1 MWTRT
6 TEAGSLASLML
17 VPKNCYIIMVHQI
30 ANQYRLQIM
39 PFKICKK
46 VFKLEITS
54 MKVGDS
60 DVCDATFC
68 WWQFENLGDTIFMLS
83 IEYVSGINS
92 QICHSDTA
100 VLLYWCW
107 WHMLNTRFVGNKHS
121 LPTSVSHD
129 NFQSNWLVLL
139 KGKLDA
145 IKLMVSYGFRLSFLN
160 SS

>member
-1 MWTRT
+1 MNQNHRGRKFGFIDVGAQKWLYHYGTSDC
-6 TEAGSLASLML
+6 EPISAS
-17 VPKNCYIIMVHQI
+17 
-30 ANQYRLQIM
+30 IM

-68 WWQFENLGDTIFMLS
+68 WWQFENLGDTIFMLA
-83 IEYVSGINS
+83 IKYVSGINS
-92 QICHSDTA
+92 QICHWDTA

-107 WHMLNTRFVGNKHS
+107 WHMLNTIYVGNKHS

-129 NFQSNWLVLL
+129 NFQSYWLVLF